1 MVPSRP
7 FGRRARGDGVET
19 VARWA
24 GDRGRPLVVT
34 RDEELLDEVLRLAA
48 AGGVEVTVAADAAAA
63 EAGWPG
69 APLVVV
75 GTDRLAE
82 LVRRGL
88 PRRMG
93 VVVVA
98 ERGRT
103 DDPALW
109 PFADALH
116 AEHVLV
122 LPEARDWL
130 VACFA
135 EHGPGGGFET
145 TARGTTVAVISGS
158 RAAGAGEL
166 AMAFALTA
174 LGQGHA
180 TVLIGVAS
188 EQIALETVPA
198 GPGGSLTALAL
209 ERAGEAGVPVE
220 AMAAALRM
228 GRLEQDLV
236 VVDLPHR
243 LDEASLLALTAADR
257 GHLVVVAEVRACAA
271 AARVAAIVRRHCP
284 ALSLVVRAV
293 RPSGLRPDEV
303 AQALDLPLVGVI
315 QPGLPPA
322 QGVRGAAPDAR
333 LARLSRRLITDL
345 DLRSRPASWARA
357 DDTGRVTG

>member
-1 MVPSRP
+1 M
-7 FGRRARGDGVET
+7 ET

-34 RDEELLDEVLRLAA
+34 RDEEFLDEALRLAA
-48 AGGVEVTVAADAAAA
+48 AGGVEVTVAADAVAA
-63 EAGWPG
+63 EAGWAS

-75 GTDRLAE
+75 GADRLAE

-88 PRRMG
+88 PRRLG

-98 ERGRT
+98 ESGRT

-145 TARGTTVAVISGS
+145 TSRGTTVAVISGS
-158 RAAGAGEL
+158 RAAGAGDL
-166 AMAFALTA
+166 ALAFALTA

-180 TVLIGVAS
+180 TVLVGVAGS
-188 EQIALETVPA
+188 EQIALETVPV

-228 GRLEQDLV
+228 GRLEHDLV
-236 VVDLPHR
+236 IVDVPHR
-243 LDEASLLALTAADR
+243 LDDASLLALTAADR

-322 QGVRGAAPDAR
+322 QGVRGGAPDAR

-345 DLRSRPASWARA
+345 DLRARPRAWARA
-357 DDTGRVTG
+357 DGTGRVAG